1 MSREKQIAEMAVD
14 INDCITEFVT
24 DVGDV
29 YIDDE
34 ATAQKMFDKG
44 YRKIQTTDWLTKG
57 ISKEIQLEPLK
68 MADKA
73 MKIANEN
80 ADLMC
85 EQHKRA
91 KFGAVREFA
100 ERLKEKTYPFP
111 CATGVEYAVTIRA
124 INDAVKEMVGD
135 TE

>member
-1 MSREKQIAEMAVD
+1 MDREKEIEEMACD

-24 DVGDV
+24 GVGDV

-34 ATAQKMFDKG
+34 TTAQKMFDKG

-73 MKIANEN
+73 MNIANEN
-80 ADLMC
+80 ADSMC

-91 KFGAVREFA
+91 KFEAVREFA
-100 ERLKEKTYPFP
+100 ERLKEKTYPFA